1 MMKVQVNLKT
11 INLESTSK
19 FEMTVS
25 ESDVVGSVKDKVAA
39 SQLIAFPEHHLALK
53 GSKMEEQ
60 KKLSDYGVTAGSELE
75 FVLEA
80 TEKSVVKQLSELL
93 QSRDLTCDELGLL
106 YCYKHGVS
114 TNQALKTIGI
124 DAKLAD
130 FVKDQK
136 SFVVEGK
143 KVSLV
148 RSDTALKPV
157 SVAQQL
163 EGILR
168 EQGPTMDITTLCSKF
183 IQKFHVSVASIVQMR
198 PVEFIQQEKEKFA
211 MIGDGMVT
219 LKEFETREAAKVSA
233 STARV
238 ARSRSPG
245 FVRSA
250 SPQVERSRARSQ
262 ERARKPVALSQQ
274 KAQNEEM
281 YQELHTKISSRS
293 FNSRVAQALT
303 TIKDLVESKLFL
315 NVAEVVK
322 GGSVGKGTAIT
333 DCEDAEL
340 VFFVK
345 GLPTE
350 GHKKWMPSLLR
361 SVQSVL
367 SENLDTDMASDIE
380 CTDTSVRVCVKNQV
394 TVDLRFSPAFDS
406 YASTVQALG
415 ASGPEARKPF
425 EASFVKERTQFVQ
438 KQPGNVKVTIRL
450 LKWWRDQ
457 QNFSCALTRPSDY
470 IIELIAIY
478 AYQQCGK
485 LTQAQMIANCMSIFA
500 RFDQLR
506 VMWSNF
512 YDQKDVWSPLMM
524 QRPLLMDPV
533 NPFSNIVDPQ
543 DFDPRELTSF
553 ASTTHFFW

>member
-1 MMKVQVNLKT
+1 M
-11 INLESTSK
+11 
-19 FEMTVS
+19 
-25 ESDVVGSVKDKVAA
+25 SVKDKVAA
-39 SQLIAFPEHHLALK
+39 SQLIAFPEHHLAVK
-53 GSKMEEQ
+53 GSKMEEG
-60 KKLSDYGVTAGSELE
+60 KKLSEDGVTAGGELD

-80 TEKSVVKQLSELL
+80 TEQSVVKQLSELL

-124 DAKLAD
+124 DMKLAD
-130 FVKDQK
+130 FVKEQK
-136 SFVVEGK
+136 AFVVEGK

-148 RSDTALKPV
+148 RSDTALKPM

-211 MIGDGMVT
+211 MIGDGLVT
-219 LKEFETREAAKVSA
+219 LKEFEARESAKVST
-233 STARV
+233 SQTRTTT
-238 ARSRSPG
+238 RSRSPG
-245 FVRSA
+245 FVKSE
-250 SPQVERSRARSQ
+250 PQAAVRSRSG
-262 ERARKPVALSQQ
+262 ERPRPRVALSQQ
-274 KAQNEEM
+274 NAENEEM

-293 FNSRVAQALT
+293 FNSRVAQALS
-303 TIKDLVESKLFL
+303 TIKELVETKLFL
-315 NVAEVVK
+315 NVVEVVK

-350 GHKKWMPSLLR
+350 GHKKWLPPLLK

-367 SENLDTDMASDIE
+367 TENLDAEMAATVE
-380 CTDTSVRVCVKNQV
+380 CTETSVQVSMKNQV
-394 TVDLRFSPAFDS
+394 TVDLRFSPAFES

-415 ASGPEARKPF
+415 ASGPEARKPY
-425 EASFVKERTQFVQ
+425 EASFVKERTQFVA

-450 LKWWRDQ
+450 IKWWRDQ
-457 QNFSCALTRPSDY
+457 QQWSCALTRP
-470 IIELIAIY
+470 
-478 AYQQCGK
+478 
-485 LTQAQMIANCMSIFA
+485 
-500 RFDQLR
+500 
-506 VMWSNF
+506 
-512 YDQKDVWSPLMM
+512 P
-524 QRPLLMDPV
+524 
-533 NPFSNIVDPQ
+533 
-543 DFDPRELTSF
+543 
-553 ASTTHFFW
+553 TT

>member
-1 MMKVQVNLKT
+1 MKVQVNLKT
-11 INLESTSK
+11 AGSESTSK
-19 FEMTVS
+19 FEMNVS
-25 ESDVVGSVKDKVAA
+25 ATDLVGSVKEKVAA
-39 SQLIAFPEHHLALK
+39 SQLIAFPEHHLAVK
-53 GSKMEEQ
+53 GSKMEEG
-60 KKLSDYGVTAGSELE
+60 KKLSEYGVTAGGELD

-124 DAKLAD
+124 DMKLAD
-130 FVKDQK
+130 FVKEQK
-136 SFVVEGK
+136 AFVVEGK

-148 RSDTALKPV
+148 RSDTALKPM

-211 MIGDGMVT
+211 MIGDGLVT
-219 LKEFETREAAKVSA
+219 LKEFEARESAKVST
-233 STARV
+233 SQTRTTT
-238 ARSRSPG
+238 RSRSPG
-245 FVRSA
+245 FVKSE
-250 SPQVERSRARSQ
+250 PQAAVRSRSG
-262 ERARKPVALSQQ
+262 ERPRPRVALSQQ
-274 KAQNEEM
+274 KAENEEM

-293 FNSRVAQALT
+293 FNSRVAQALS
-303 TIKDLVESKLFL
+303 TIKELVETKLFL
-315 NVAEVVK
+315 NVVEVVK

-361 SVQSVL
+361 SVEAVL
-367 SENLDTDMASDIE
+367 SANLSSDEVSDIE
-380 CTDTSVRVCVKNQV
+380 TTEASVRVNVRNQV
-394 TVDLRFSPAFDS
+394 TVDLKFSPAFDS
-406 YASTVQALG
+406 YAKTVQALG
-415 ASGPEARKPF
+415 ASGPDARKSF
-425 EASFVKERTQFVQ
+425 EASFVKERTQFVA

-450 LKWWRDQ
+450 MKWWRDQ
-457 QNFSCALTRPSDY
+457 QAWSCALTRPSDY
-470 IIELIAIY
+470 VIELISIY

-485 LTQAQMIANCMSIFA
+485 LTQSQMIANCMSIFS

-506 VMWSNF
+506 VMWSNY

-543 DFDPRELTSF
+543 DFDARELTAF

>member
-1 MMKVQVNLKT
+1 
-11 INLESTSK
+11 
-19 FEMTVS
+19 
-25 ESDVVGSVKDKVAA
+25 
-39 SQLIAFPEHHLALK
+39 
-53 GSKMEEQ
+53 
-60 KKLSDYGVTAGSELE
+60 
-75 FVLEA
+75 
-80 TEKSVVKQLSELL
+80 
-93 QSRDLTCDELGLL
+93 
-106 YCYKHGVS
+106 
-114 TNQALKTIGI
+114 
-124 DAKLAD
+124 
-130 FVKDQK
+130 
-136 SFVVEGK
+136 
-143 KVSLV
+143 
-148 RSDTALKPV
+148 
-157 SVAQQL
+157 
-163 EGILR
+163 
-168 EQGPTMDITTLCSKF
+168 MDITTLCSKF

-211 MIGDGMVT
+211 IIGDGQVT
-219 LKEFETREAAKVSA
+219 LKECEAREAAKVSA
-233 STARV
+233 SSASRV

-245 FVRSA
+245 LVRST
-250 SPQVERSRARSQ
+250 SPQAPRGRSV
-262 ERARKPVALSQQ
+262 ERARPRQVALSQQ
-274 KAQNEEM
+274 KAENEEM

-293 FNSRVAQALT
+293 FNSRVAQALS
-303 TIKDLVESKLFL
+303 TIKEVVESKLFL

-345 GLPTE
+345 GLPAE
-350 GHKKWMPSLLR
+350 QHKKWLPPLLR

-367 SENLDTDMASDIE
+367 VENLDAEMASE
-380 CTDTSVRVCVKNQV
+380 VELTETSVRVSVKNQV
-394 TVDLRFSPAFDS
+394 TVDLKFSPAFES

-415 ASGPEARKPF
+415 SCGPEARKPF
-425 EASFVKERTQFVQ
+425 EASFVKERTAFVA

-457 QNFSCALTRPSDY
+457 QAWSCALTRPSDY
-470 IIELIAIY
+470 VIELIAIY

-506 VMWSNF
+506 VMWSNY

>member
-11 INLESTSK
+11 VGNESTSK
-19 FEMTVS
+19 FEMNVS
-25 ESDVVGSVKDKVAA
+25 ATDLVGSVKEKVAA
-39 SQLIAFPEHHLALK
+39 SQLIAFPEHHLAVK
-53 GSKMEEQ
+53 GSKMEEG
-60 KKLSDYGVTAGSELE
+60 KKLSEYGVTAGGELD

-124 DAKLAD
+124 DMKLAD

-136 SFVVEGK
+136 EFVVEGK
-143 KVSLV
+143 KVSVV

-163 EGILR
+163 ETILR

-211 MIGDGMVT
+211 MIGDGLVT
-219 LKEFETREAAKVSA
+219 LKEFEARESAKVST
-233 STARV
+233 START
-238 ARSRSPG
+238 ATRSRSPG
-245 FVRSA
+245 FVRSE
-250 SPQVERSRARSQ
+250 PQAAVRSRSGERSRPR
-262 ERARKPVALSQQ
+262 VALSQQ
-274 KAQNEEM
+274 KAENEEM

-293 FNSRVAQALT
+293 FNSRVAQALS
-303 TIKDLVESKLFL
+303 TIKELVETKMFL
-315 NVAEVVK
+315 NVVEVVK

-345 GLPTE
+345 GLPTD

-361 SVQSVL
+361 SVESVL
-367 SENLDTDMASDIE
+367 SANLSADEVSDIE
-380 CTDTSVRVCVKNQV
+380 VTEASVRLNVRNQV
-394 TVDLRFSPAFDS
+394 SVDLKFSPAFES
-406 YASTVQALG
+406 YAKTVQALG
-415 ASGPEARKPF
+415 ASGPDARKPF
-425 EASFVKERTQFVQ
+425 EASFVKERTQFVA

-457 QNFSCALTRPSDY
+457 QAWSCALTRPSDY
-470 IIELIAIY
+470 VIELIAIY

-485 LTQAQMIANCMSIFA
+485 LTQSQMIANCMSIFS

-506 VMWSNF
+506 VMWSNY

>member
-1 MMKVQVNLKT
+1 MMQVQVNLKT
-11 INLESTSK
+11 VGNGSTSK
-19 FEMTVS
+19 FEMNVNAT
-25 ESDVVGSVKDKVAA
+25 DTVGSVKDKVAA
-39 SQLIAFPEHHLALK
+39 SQLIAFPEHHLAVK
-53 GSKMEEQ
+53 GEKMAEQ
-60 KKLSDYGVTAGSELE
+60 KKLSEYGVSAGSELE

-124 DAKLAD
+124 DMKLAD

-136 SFVVEGK
+136 EFVVEGK
-143 KVSLV
+143 KVSVV

-163 EGILR
+163 ETILR

-198 PVEFIQQEKEKFA
+198 PVEFIQQNKQTFA
-211 MIGDGMVT
+211 MIGDGLVT
-219 LKEFETREAAKVSA
+219 LKE
-233 STARV
+233 
-238 ARSRSPG
+238 
-245 FVRSA
+245 
-250 SPQVERSRARSQ
+250 
-262 ERARKPVALSQQ
+262 
-274 KAQNEEM
+274 
-281 YQELHTKISSRS
+281 
-293 FNSRVAQALT
+293 
-303 TIKDLVESKLFL
+303 
-315 NVAEVVK
+315 
-322 GGSVGKGTAIT
+322 
-333 DCEDAEL
+333 CEDAEL

-350 GHKKWMPSLLR
+350 GHKKWLPPLLK

-367 SENLDTDMASDIE
+367 TENLDAEMAATVE
-380 CTDTSVRVCVKNQV
+380 CTETSVQVSMKNQV

-425 EASFVKERTQFVQ
+425 EASFVKERTQFVA

-457 QNFSCALTRPSDY
+457 QQWSCKLTRPSDY
-470 IIELIAIY
+470 LIELIAIY

-485 LTQAQMIANCMSIFA
+485 LSQSQMIANCMSIFA

-506 VMWSNF
+506 VMWSNY

-543 DFDPRELTSF
+543 DFDSRELTQF

>member
-1 MMKVQVNLKT
+1 LKT
-11 INLESTSK
+11 VGNESTSK
-19 FEMTVS
+19 FEMNVS
-25 ESDVVGSVKDKVAA
+25 STDLVGSVKEKVAA
-39 SQLIAFPEHHLALK
+39 SQLIAFPEHHLAVK
-53 GSKMEEQ
+53 GSKMEEG
-60 KKLSDYGVTAGSELE
+60 KKLSEYGVTVGSELD

-80 TEKSVVKQLSELL
+80 TEQSVVKQLSELL

-124 DAKLAD
+124 DMKLAD

-136 SFVVEGK
+136 AFVVEGK

-198 PVEFIQQEKEKFA
+198 PVEFIQQEKATFA
-211 MIGDGMVT
+211 MIGDGLVT
-219 LKEFETREAAKVSA
+219 LKEFEARESAKVST
-233 STARV
+233 STARTTT
-238 ARSRSPG
+238 RSRSPG

-250 SPQVERSRARSQ
+250 SPQAPRARSG
-262 ERARKPVALSQQ
+262 ERPRPRVALSQQ
-274 KAQNEEM
+274 KAENEEM

-293 FNSRVAQALT
+293 FNSRVAQALS
-303 TIKDLVESKLFL
+303 TIKELVETKLFL
-315 NVAEVVK
+315 NVVEVVK

-333 DCEDAEL
+333 DCEDSEL

-361 SVQSVL
+361 SVSAVL
-367 SENLDTDMASDIE
+367 QANLSSDEATEIE
-380 CTDTSVRVCVKNQV
+380 VTETSVRVKVRSQV

-415 ASGPEARKPF
+415 ASGPDARKPY
-425 EASFVKERTQFVQ
+425 EASFVKERTQFVA

-457 QNFSCALTRPSDY
+457 QAWSCALTRPSDY
-470 IIELIAIY
+470 VIELIAIY

-485 LTQAQMIANCMSIFA
+485 LTQSQMIANCMSIFA

-506 VMWSNF
+506 VMWSNY

-543 DFDPRELTSF
+543 DFDSRELTQF
-553 ASTTHFFW
+553 AATTHFFW